1 MKIKYV
7 TELNKY
13 LNYIPETVGEKHV
26 HVYHQDNDRVFLLRN
41 GDIGVVYKFGGIYD
55 EPLNQKE
62 LDAFLCIIKS
72 SLSHMFSKSQ
82 YVIQFHMKQRP
93 VTDFKLDKSKQSEF
107 SIVDSILEN
116 ELEYINKA
124 KMIFREFF
132 ISIRFECGDRSGLI
146 DTLLRGGKDSS
157 ILDSVERNKQSFESD
172 LSSFEGQIFNF
183 FKMQRIDSSKYIS
196 LCQSLLGGANDVF
209 NDTVD
214 INKRITSPPIS
225 EGESGTL
232 KLGGVDTGVFYLNLF
247 PSSYSSGRF
256 RHFVDSLPFK
266 KMDIILTLS
275 NGTSDYRHGF
285 NESFFTGSHPL
296 GERLKLYR
304 SELSRDNP
312 EAITTLKIIIHEYNH
327 ESEGEIVGLG
337 KFHLSGLLKKEKSVS
352 FHALISSLPLNCVSE
367 SNGLKGKH
375 KTLLLEKALWFA
387 PIFNGP
393 DFSDGVLPR
402 ISRYG
407 TPTRFNQFKGEGN
420 RIKAVLGLSRAGK
433 SSASNLNILEFSKL
447 YPKSII
453 RVVDKKTSYQ
463 KICDLLGGKVVRFS
477 ESDLR
482 NQLYSPF
489 NLGMNYD
496 DDDVEFVFLLIKSV
510 IAMKNKSIT
519 FTSLH
524 DEILRD
530 AIKQSYNNNK
540 LSFHQNPLDTPPH
553 PIWTDVLACL
563 PTSSLTFAHAG
574 STGAKEASDDIYN
587 WSVNLGETGQFGFLF
602 NRHEPRDESNLDE
615 DKMIVYDLDGIQD
628 ETLKYI
634 ATSMSFIKTS
644 RDFKKLEKTMVKLF
658 SIDEFGVFCLE
669 DGDAQKIAKEQMRII
684 FKTCAKLNVCMS
696 TITNDASDY
705 INNEVGKTVWGQA
718 TIKEFLPLGD
728 IVTQAKGTWEESFSE
743 GEWQILS
750 SLTKEPNKRRTS
762 CYIVSRNEESP
773 YRGSFY
779 IPLSPLMD
787 IITSS
792 SPSIISEYSSRMDK
806 YSDIKCRKER
816 AWKVVQE
823 LASEIG
829 LAT

>member
-1 MKIKYV
+1 MKLKYV
-7 TELNKY
+7 SDLNKY
-13 LNYIPETVGEKHV
+13 LGYIPETVGEKHV
-26 HVYHQDNDRVFLLRN
+26 HVYSQDDEKVFHLNN
-41 GDIGVVYKFGGIYD
+41 GDMGVVYKFNGLYD
-55 EPLNQKE
+55 EPLTHAE
-62 LDAFLCIIKS
+62 LDEYLGIIKS
-72 SLSHMFSKSQ
+72 SLAHMFSKGH
-82 YVIQFHMKQRP
+82 YVVQFHMKQRP
-93 VTDFKLDKSKQSEF
+93 VTDFKLDKSQLRS
-107 SIVDSILEN
+107 SLIVDSILEN
-116 ELEYINKA
+116 ELDYINQS
-124 KMIFREFF
+124 KMIFREFLV
-132 ISIRFECGDRSGLI
+132 SIRFECGERADLFTSFIKGI
-146 DTLLRGGKDSS
+146 QNKSS
-157 ILDSVERNKQSFESD
+157 LDSIDKNKQIFESD

-183 FKMQRIDSSKYIS
+183 FKMQRIDSAKYIS
-196 LCQSLLGGANDVF
+196 LCQSILGGGGDVF
-209 NDTVD
+209 CDVDD
-214 INKRITSPPIS
+214 INKRIISPPLS
-225 EGESGTL
+225 ESNEGTL
-232 KLGGVDTGVFYLNLF
+232 RAGNTEMAVFYLNLF
-247 PSSYSSGRF
+247 PVNYSSGKL
-256 RHFVDSLPFK
+256 RHFIDSLPFRK
-266 KMDIILTLS
+266 LDIVLTLS
-275 NGTSDYRHGF
+275 NGTSEYRHAF
-285 NESFFTGSHPL
+285 NESFFSGSHPL

-304 SELSRDNP
+304 ADLSRENP
-312 EAITTLKIIIHEYNH
+312 EAITTLKLVIHDYNND
-327 ESEGEIVGLG
+327 SEGEVIGLG
-337 KFHLSGLLKKEKSVS
+337 KFHLSGLLKKEKTIA
-352 FHALISSLPLNCVSE
+352 FHSLITSIPLNCNSE
-367 SNGLKGKH
+367 SNALKGKH
-375 KTLLLEKALWFA
+375 KTMLLERSLWFA

-393 DFSDGVLPR
+393 DYSDGVLPR

-420 RIKAVLGLSRAGK
+420 RIKAVLGLSRGGK

-447 YPKSII
+447 YPESII
-453 RVVDKKTSYQ
+453 RVIDKKTSYQ

-489 NLGMNYD
+489 NLGVSYD
-496 DDDVEFVFLLIKSV
+496 DDDVEFIFLLIKSV
-510 IAMKNKSIT
+510 ISMKNKSVT

-524 DEILRD
+524 DEVLRD
-530 AIKQSYNNNK
+530 AIKQAYNNNK
-540 LSFHQNPLDTPPH
+540 LSFLENPSSTPPH

-563 PTSSLTFAHAG
+563 PTSSLTFDQAG
-574 STGAKEASDDIYN
+574 ASGAKEASDDIYN

-602 NRHEPRDESNLDE
+602 NRHEPRDESNIDD

-658 SIDEFGVFCLE
+658 NIDEFGVFCLE
-669 DGDAQKIAKEQMRII
+669 DGEAQKIAKEQMRII
-684 FKTCAKLNVCMS
+684 FKTCAKLNVCMA

-728 IVTQAKGTWEESFSE
+728 IVSQAKESWGGSFSE
-743 GEWQILS
+743 GEWQVLG
-750 SLTKEPNKRRTS
+750 SLIKEPKNRRSS

-792 SPSIISEYSSRMDK
+792 SPTVVSEYSHRMEK

-823 LASEIG
+823 LARESK
-829 LAT
+829 

>member
-1 MKIKYV
+1 MKVKHV
-7 TELNKY
+7 SDLNKY
-13 LNYIPETVGEKHV
+13 LNYIPETVSEKHV
-26 HVYHQDNDRVFLLRN
+26 HVHSQDNDKIFHLKN
-41 GDIGVVYKFGGIYD
+41 GDLGVAYKFNGLYD
-55 EPLNQKE
+55 EPLNQAE
-62 LDAFLCIIKS
+62 LDGFLNVINS
-72 SLSHMFSKSQ
+72 SLSHMFSKGN
-82 YVIQFHMKQRP
+82 YVIQFHMKQRA
-93 VTDFKLDKSKQSEF
+93 VTDFKLDKSNAES
-107 SIVDSILEN
+107 SPIVDSILEN
-116 ELEYINKA
+116 ELAYLNKS
-124 KMIFREFF
+124 KMIYREFL
-132 ISIRFECGDRSGLI
+132 ISIRFECGERADLMATLI
-146 DTLLRGGKDSS
+146 RGILNKSTLNS
-157 ILDSVERNKQSFESD
+157 IDKNKQHFESD
-172 LSSFEGQIFNF
+172 LSSFEGQIYNF
-183 FKMQRIDSSKYIS
+183 FKMQRIESAKYIS
-196 LCQSLLGGANDVF
+196 LCQSFLGGGSDVF
-209 NDTVD
+209 CDETD
-214 INKRITSPPIS
+214 INKRIISPPIS
-225 EGESGTL
+225 ESED
-232 KLGGVDTGVFYLNLF
+232 GVLNVGNVKTAIFYLNLF
-247 PSSYSSGRF
+247 PSNYSSGKF
-256 RHFVDSLPFK
+256 RHFIDSLPYRNI
-266 KMDIILTLS
+266 DIVLTLS
-275 NGTSDYRHGF
+275 NGTSEYRHAF
-285 NESFFTGSHPL
+285 NESFFNGSHPL

-312 EAITTLKIIIHEYNH
+312 EALSTLRLIIHDFNNEQ
-327 ESEGEIVGLG
+327 EGEVVGLG
-337 KFHLSGLLKKEKSVS
+337 KYHLSGLLKKEKTIA
-352 FHALISSLPLNCVSE
+352 FHSLITSLPLNCNSE
-367 SNGLKGKH
+367 SNALKGKH
-375 KTLLLEKALWFA
+375 KTMLLERALWFA

-393 DFSDGVLPR
+393 EYSDGVLPR

-407 TPTRFNQFKGEGN
+407 IPTRFNQFKGEGN

-433 SSASNLNILEFSKL
+433 SSASNLSILEFSKL

-453 RVVDKKTSYQ
+453 RVIDKKTSYQ

-489 NLGMNYD
+489 NLGSVYD

-510 IAMKNKSIT
+510 ISMKNKSVT

-540 LSFHQNPLDTPPH
+540 LSFSQNPTSTPPH

-563 PTSSLTFAHAG
+563 PTSSLVFDQAG
-574 STGAKEASDDIYN
+574 ANGAKEASDDIYN

-602 NRHEPRDESNLDE
+602 NRHEPRDDSNIDE

-658 SIDEFGVFCLE
+658 NIDEFGVFCLE

-684 FKTCAKLNVCMS
+684 FKTCAKLNVCMA

-728 IVTQAKGTWEESFSE
+728 IVTQAKESWGGSFTD

-750 SLTKEPNKRRTS
+750 SLEKEPSKRRSS
-762 CYIVSRNEESP
+762 CYIVSRNEDSP
-773 YRGSFY
+773 YKGSFY
-779 IPLSPLMD
+779 IPLSPMMD

-792 SPSIISEYSSRMDK
+792 SPSVVSEYSNRMEK
-806 YSDIKCRKER
+806 YSEIQCRKER

-823 LASEIG
+823 LALESVSR
-829 LAT
+829 